1 MAEAGTTADAACTLT
16 TAGEGWAGTACGI
29 NNGPLRPQPCSVKV
43 NSKKMPARTILE
55 ISMIA
60 NSKFDQDEIIPD
72 NSLGREVMM
81 DQIARQFCWS

>member
-1 MAEAGTTADAACTLT
+1 
-16 TAGEGWAGTACGI
+16 
-29 NNGPLRPQPCSVKV
+29 
-43 NSKKMPARTILE
+43 MPARTILE